1 TNEDWLNDVPPRFLK
16 ALTDFNGPIP
26 PQTRT
31 LGPQVCEWIE
41 KVCVFGEGDR
51 FGKPVRLEPWQKALL
66 WKLYE
71 IHDDGSRRYRF
82 ALISLGKGS
91 GKTPIGGWIGDVEL

>member
-1 TNEDWLNDVPPRFLK
+1 VIPLTTSLIDDAWLDEVPPRFRE
-16 ALTDFNGPIP
+16 ALTKFNGPIP
-26 PQTRT
+26 DATRS

-71 IHDDGSRRYRF
+71 IRLPWSLSARVPARLPLVDG
-82 ALISLGKGS
+82 LGMS
-91 GKTPIGGWIGDVEL
+91 S